1 MYSVSSGFPG
11 GIVLK
16 SPPANAG
23 DARDTGSIPGSGRSP
38 GERKWQPTP
47 VFLPEISHGQRSLA
61 GYSPWSLKEWDMTE
75 HAACKS
81 SLVIRMKRV
90 FRIREGTSQVQAL
103 YHVWILFAFLLKC
116 CPDSSQISVS
126 YVEYKFFLVS
136 FYFLFSL
143 RIYHPHED
151 F

>member
-1 MYSVSSGFPG
+1 
-11 GIVLK
+11 
-16 SPPANAG
+16 
-23 DARDTGSIPGSGRSP
+23 
-38 GERKWQPTP
+38 
-47 VFLPEISHGQRSLA
+47 
-61 GYSPWSLKEWDMTE
+61 MTE

-103 YHVWILFAFLLKC
+103 YNVWILFAFLLKC

-136 FYFLFSL
+136 VYFLFSL